1 VDADR
6 FWELVSLI
14 GGYPPVDEDE
24 AFQPI
29 QTALAALGESE
40 ITGFEDTLSRL
51 LYDLDRQEF
60 AALPTIDTGR
70 EQSSD
75 SFLYNRC
82 AVVVAG
88 RSSYQSVLEGTRSFQ
103 EFTHSHGPSSEPLL
117 YVAEQAFEQ
126 LTGREWEHVP
136 PLDYETGT
144 NPAGWE

>member
-1 VDADR
+1 MDTDR

-14 GGYPPVDEDE
+14 GGYPPADETESFRAIED
-24 AFQPI
+24 
-29 QTALAALGESE
+29 ALVAAGESE

-60 AALPTIDTGR
+60 AAFPTIDTGR

-88 RSSYQSVLEGTRSFQ
+88 RSSYQAVLAGTQSFQ
-103 EFTHSHGPSSEPLL
+103 AFTHSRGPSSEPLL
-117 YVAEQAFEQ
+117 YVAEHAFQ
-126 LTGREWEHVP
+126 QVTGREWEHVA

-144 NPAGWE
+144 NRAGWE